1 MLARL
6 GRRGTAKVGLAILGV
21 FVVAAVLGPTLAP
34 RDPLAQDLTRRLAPP
49 NGEHWLGT
57 DEFGRDVLSRL
68 LHGTRLSLFVGIV
81 SVGIGLGLGGALG
94 LVTGYFGGWVDLVGM
109 RLVDVMLA
117 FPGILLAIVVV
128 AVLGPGLVH
137 AMIAVG
143 IVGVPAYAR
152 LIRAQVLSVR
162 ALPFVEADRALGAR
176 DGRILVRTV
185 LPHCT
190 APLLVQASLGL
201 ATAILD
207 AAGLSFLGL
216 GAQPPAPEWG
226 AMLGHGRE
234 YVIHAPWILV
244 APGAAILLTVLGFNL
259 VGDSLRDALDPRLA
273 AIVRPGSEPWAA
285 KGVLRR
291 HA

>member
-1 MLARL
+1 VLARL

-34 RDPLAQDLTRRLAPP
+34 RDPLQQDLTKRLAPP

-81 SVGIGLGLGGALG
+81 SVGIGLALGGALG

-117 FPGILLAIVVV
+117 FPSILLAVVVV

-162 ALPFVEADRALGAR
+162 ALPFVEADKALGAR

-216 GAQPPAPEWG
+216 GAQPPDPEWG

-244 APGAAILLTVLGFNL
+244 APGVAILLTVLGFNL
-259 VGDSLRDALDPRLA
+259 LGDSLRDALDPRLA

>member
-1 MLARL
+1 
-6 GRRGTAKVGLAILGV
+6 
-21 FVVAAVLGPTLAP
+21 
-34 RDPLAQDLTRRLAPP
+34 
-49 NGEHWLGT
+49 
-57 DEFGRDVLSRL
+57 
-68 LHGTRLSLFVGIV
+68 
-81 SVGIGLGLGGALG
+81 
-94 LVTGYFGGWVDLVGM
+94 VTGYFGGWVDLVGM

-117 FPGILLAIVVV
+117 FPSILLAVVVV

-162 ALPFVEADRALGAR
+162 ALPFVEADKALGAR

-216 GAQPPAPEWG
+216 GAQPPDPEWG

-244 APGAAILLTVLGFNL
+244 APGVAILLTVLGFNL
-259 VGDSLRDALDPRLA
+259 LGDSLRDALDPRLA